1 MSIYAVCSMIYIA
14 MEPEDDDKQTP
25 VFRYKQGKTAA
36 ELPTIPFHP
45 EIAEAISIFAEIG
58 DAALLALLLKMV
70 LKDRITDNEVQLI
83 CDVYYHD

>member
-1 MSIYAVCSMIYIA
+1 
-14 MEPEDDDKQTP
+14 MEPKDDDKQTL
-25 VFRYKQGKTAA
+25 VFRYKQGKSAS
-36 ELPTIPFHP
+36 ELQTIPFHP

-58 DAALLALLLKMV
+58 DAALLAFLLKIV